1 MELRRQSSQNYSL
14 SSLGGP
20 RSLQMETY
28 AHSVTGGAGGRG
40 TKISSASYGSRVG
53 SGFGGGYDYQS
64 LSSGSTSG
72 AMGIGNE
79 KHAMQ
84 CLNDRLANYL
94 ETVRNLEK
102 ANAVLEVK
110 IREAT
115 ENRGPLEG
123 RDYSKYYVIIEG
135 LRAQVSQ
142 RNI

>member
-1 MELRRQSSQNYSL
+1 MELRRQSSQNYGL

-20 RSLQMETY
+20 RSLRMETSY

-53 SGFGGGYDYQS
+53 SGFGGGYDYQA
-64 LSSGSTSG
+64 LSTGSTSG

-84 CLNDRLANYL
+84 GLNDRLANYL

-110 IREAT
+110 IREVT

-123 RDYSKYYVIIEG
+123 RDYSKYYAIIEG
-135 LRAQVSQ
+135 LRTQVSQ
-142 RNI
+142 